1 MQIER
6 KEYMERL
13 QAWKDKKV
21 IKVITGVRRCGKS
34 VLLEMYQDW
43 LRQQGVPDERIVS
56 VNLED
61 MDNRPLRVPEAL
73 HAFIKERFSRK
84 EMTYVFIDEV
94 QLCDHFPEVVNSLHI
109 RSQVDIYLTGSNAN
123 LLSSEIAT
131 MISGRNVE
139 IQMLPLSFKEF
150 VQMRQ
155 GNGDLQRLYT
165 EYVTTSSFPYTLELA
180 GMQRELEDYLEGI
193 YNTILIK
200 DIMTRK
206 RIADAMILDS
216 VAKFVFDSI
225 GSELSVKKIAGALTS
240 SNRKSDPKTIEKYL
254 SALLESFMIYKAG
267 RYDIKGK
274 QLLKTQEKYY
284 VVDVGLRRLLLSRR
298 AQDAG
303 HILEN
308 VVYLELRRRGYKIH
322 IGKVNEL
329 EVDFVAENSD
339 GTEYYQVAATVRE
352 QKTLERELAPFAK
365 INDNHPK
372 ILLTL
377 DEDPSENFDGIRKLN
392 ALDWLLKQH
401 HSYDQFP

>member
-1 MQIER
+1 MQIDR

-73 HAFIKERFSRK
+73 HAFIKERLSRK

-109 RSQVDIYLTGSNAN
+109 RPQVDIYLTGSNAN

-254 SALLESFMIYKAG
+254 SALLESFMIYKAE

-308 VVYLELRRRGYKIH
+308 VVYLELLRRGYKIH

-352 QKTLERELAPFAK
+352 RKTLERELAPFAK
-365 INDNHPK
+365 INDHHPK

-392 ALDWLLKQH
+392 ALDWLLN
-401 HSYDQFP
+401 